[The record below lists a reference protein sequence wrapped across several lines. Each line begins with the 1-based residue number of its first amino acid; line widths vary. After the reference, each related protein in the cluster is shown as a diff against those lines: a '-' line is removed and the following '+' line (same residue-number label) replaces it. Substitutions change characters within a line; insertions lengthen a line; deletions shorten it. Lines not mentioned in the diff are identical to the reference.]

1 MAPSKRLTRYG
12 LVGAAG
18 LVLAAA
24 CATAL
29 PPLSPPKTLQPGDI
43 RSLAGQWEGS
53 ATGNVGPAPFMGS
66 AFHSV
71 QLTLAEDGSFRSIV
85 DGKLGQGTA
94 RIADGRIVFEGS
106 LTRGTA
112 TIHERAGRPVMRGDG
127 TLIGIQG
134 WSAFELTRK

>member
-1 MAPSKRLTRYG
+1 MASWQRLTRCG

-29 PPLSPPKTLQPGDI
+29 PPLSPPKTLQPGDL

-71 QLTLAEDGSFRSIV
+71 QLTLAEDGTFRSVV
-85 DGKLGQGTA
+85 DGKLGFTGGVGMGVEWDT
-94 RIADGRIVFEGS
+94 GS
-106 LTRGTA
+106 SGMPPWRET
-112 TIHERAGRPVMRGDG
+112 H
-127 TLIGIQG
+127 
-134 WSAFELTRK
+134 F